1 MRKGLSVTEFSKR
14 ESWETDE
21 LLPDC
26 ELIHSLGK
34 VYEDKKLSQG
44 KYEERRV

>member
-26 ELIHSLGK
+26 ELTHSLGK